1 MSNVIELNDSN
12 FDEEVVKSDK
22 PVLVDFWA
30 EWCGPCK
37 MIAPSVEKISE
48 EYSDKLKV
56 GKLDVDSN
64 PNTSST
70 FGIRSIPTLL
80 IFKNGSPVD
89 QIVGAVS
96 KEVISAKVDNH
107 I

>member
-1 MSNVIELNDSN
+1 MIQISKVKFLNLISLFLLIFGLN
-12 FDEEVVKSDK
+12 GVGLAKWS
-22 PVLVDFWA
+22 
-30 EWCGPCK
+30 
-37 MIAPSVEKISE
+37 PSVEKISE
-48 EYSDKLKV
+48 EYADKLKV

-64 PNTSST
+64 PIISSN

-80 IFKNGSPVD
+80 IFKNGAPVD

-96 KEVISAKVDNH
+96 KDVISSKVDNH